1 MRKKIAIIGASGFVS
16 SKHISAIH
24 ETKNDLVAMLDPYD
38 SIGAI
43 DKYFP
48 ITYFFGILKDLK
60 DSYTKINIIKLN
72 LLKVLK
78 ICKEYLIKK
87 F

>member
-1 MRKKIAIIGASGFVS
+1 MRKIFVIIGASGFVS

-43 DKYFP
+43 DKYFSN
-48 ITYFFGILKDLK
+48 YLFFLG
-60 DSYTKINIIKLN
+60 
-72 LLKVLK
+72 
-78 ICKEYLIKK
+78 